1 MDSHAHVLFETC
13 ARLVSTAISTLMT
26 VFVISIALLLP
37 ALLQIVGN
45 NLAQI
50 NDQFQETAQI
60 TLYLYENV
68 TDDRAQEVSE
78 GLLQYPEIN
87 ATRYISKNQTLM
99 EFSANSGFGAT
110 IAQLGDNPFP
120 ASIIVFPNNSSVET
134 TRALYDELQYMTE
147 VELAQIDLEWIQRL
161 IAIRAVIERSGL
173 LLTVILSLAVLF
185 IVGNTIRLGIENR
198 KSEIPVIRLVGGTNS
213 FVARPFL
220 YMGLLLGATG
230 ALIAC
235 LIIFMMQLGY
245 YDLLDNLLSLY
256 GANFQLRGYGVMD
269 SLTLLLLGSCLG
281 WGGRLSIH
289 SLAPDKFS

>member
-1 MDSHAHVLFETC
+1 
-13 ARLVSTAISTLMT
+13 MT

-256 GANFQLRGYGVMD
+256 GANFQLRDYGVMD

-281 WGGRLSIH
+281 WGGALVSTAQHLI
-289 SLAPDKFS
+289 SSAE

>member
-1 MDSHAHVLFETC
+1 
-13 ARLVSTAISTLMT
+13 
-26 VFVISIALLLP
+26 
-37 ALLQIVGN
+37 
-45 NLAQI
+45 
-50 NDQFQETAQI
+50 
-60 TLYLYENV
+60 
-68 TDDRAQEVSE
+68 
-78 GLLQYPEIN
+78 
-87 ATRYISKNQTLM
+87 
-99 EFSANSGFGAT
+99 
-110 IAQLGDNPFP
+110 
-120 ASIIVFPNNSSVET
+120 
-134 TRALYDELQYMTE
+134 

-185 IVGNTIRLGIENR
+185 IGGNTIRLGIENR
-198 KSEIPVIRLVGGTNS
+198 KSEIRVIRLVGGTNS

-256 GANFQLRGYGVMD
+256 GANFQLRGYGIMY

-281 WGGRLSIH
+281 WGGALVSTAQHLI
-289 SLAPDKFS
+289 SSAE